1 MESSPRSSSNYSKQS
16 IDRMASMD
24 EQMRKLVPYK
34 VSDDDKLIEYD
45 LILLDRFLDIL
56 QDLHGEE
63 IRDKVHTHCGLRENM
78 SLCFYKQIWN
88 WVCRFYRMD

>member
-1 MESSPRSSSNYSKQS
+1 MESSPRSSSNYGKQS
-16 IDRMASMD
+16 IERMASMG

-63 IRDKVHTHCGLRENM
+63 IRDKVHTHSRLREKM
-78 SLCFYKQIWN
+78 SVCFYKQKCKW
-88 WVCRFYRMD
+88 